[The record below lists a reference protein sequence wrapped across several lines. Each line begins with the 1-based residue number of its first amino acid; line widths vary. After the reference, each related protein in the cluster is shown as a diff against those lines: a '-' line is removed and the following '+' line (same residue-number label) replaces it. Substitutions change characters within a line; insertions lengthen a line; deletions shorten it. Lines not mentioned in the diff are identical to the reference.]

1 VGEHRLRWR
10 FAPGAVDSVVTV
22 VGRGGRLTV
31 TLYGWRDPWMA
42 LSGVAVVGDTLTLTT
57 AAVNDPPVIGPGFVQ
72 AAVVQALARGW
83 DPQARARGDGPG
95 PRRRRLHRRGC
106 PTGRAADTLFRWRE
120 HRVKRAAMR
129 SARVSMAG

>member
-1 VGEHRLRWR
+1 MARRGFRTIVVGEHRLRWR

-42 LSGVAVVGDTLTLTT
+42 LSGVVVVGDTLTLTT

-83 DPQARARGDGPG
+83 DPQARGAAMALAHAAGGFIDELPDG
-95 PRRRRLHRRGC
+95 PRR
-106 PTGRAADTLFRWRE
+106 
-120 HRVKRAAMR
+120 
-129 SARVSMAG
+129 